1 MKLSISS
8 LVKSFDKKEVL
19 CGASY
24 TFEQGKIYGLLGRNG
39 AGKTTL
45 FNCLNEDI
53 TTDGG
58 TIVLEE
64 NNGNKRPLTAD
75 DIGYVLSTPVVPEFL
90 TAREFIRFFLDINR
104 GKIESPHEPDEY
116 LDYMQIDQED
126 RFKLIKDFSHG
137 MKNKMQLLVNF
148 IADPPIL
155 LLDEP
160 LTALDVVM
168 ADEMKRLLKRR
179 KESHITILSTHIMEL
194 ALDICDDIVILHNGV
209 LSPVSRDQ
217 LDDAAYKDRIIAA
230 LKEESNA

>member
-8 LVKSFDKKEVL
+8 LEKSFDKKEVL

-53 TTDGG
+53 PIDGG

-75 DIGYVLSTPVVPEFL
+75 DIGYVLSTPVVPDFL

-104 GKIESPHEPDEY
+104 GKIESPREPDEY

-179 KESHITILSTHIMEL
+179 KQSHITILSTHIMEL

-209 LSPVSRDQ
+209 LAPVSRDQ

>member
-1 MKLSISS
+1 MILSVNHVSKSYLLDTVIKDASFHIEEREKAA
-8 LVKSFDKKEVL
+8 LV
-19 CGASY
+19 
-24 TFEQGKIYGLLGRNG
+24 GLNG

-45 FNCLNEDI
+45 FNCMNEDVPI
-53 TTDGG
+53 DGG
-58 TIVLEE
+58 SIVLED
-64 NNGNKRPLTAD
+64 NNGSKRPLTAD
-75 DIGYVLSTPVVPEFL
+75 DIGYVLSTPVVPDFL

-104 GKIESPHEPDEY
+104 GKIESPREPDEY

-179 KESHITILSTHIMEL
+179 KQSHITILSTHIMEL

-209 LSPVSRDQ
+209 LAPVSRDQ

>member
-1 MKLSISS
+1 MKLLISS
-8 LVKSFDKKEVL
+8 LEKSFEKKEVL

-53 TTDGG
+53 PIDGG
-58 TIVLEE
+58 SFALEDDS
-64 NNGNKRPLTAD
+64 GRQRALTCD

-90 TAREFIRFFLDINR
+90 TAREFLRFFLDINR
-104 GKIESPHEPDEY
+104 GKIASPAEPDEY
-116 LDYMQIDQED
+116 LDYMQIGQDD
-126 RFKLIKDFSHG
+126 RHKLIKDFSHG

-148 IADPPIL
+148 IADPPVL

-160 LTALDVVM
+160 LTSLDVVM
-168 ADEMKRLLKRR
+168 ADEMKQLLRRR

-194 ALDICDDIVILHNGV
+194 ALDICDDIVILHNGI

-217 LDDAAYKDRIIAA
+217 LDDDAYKNRIIAA
-230 LKEESNA
+230 LKEESHA

>member
-1 MKLSISS
+1 M
-8 LVKSFDKKEVL
+8 
-19 CGASY
+19 
-24 TFEQGKIYGLLGRNG
+24 
-39 AGKTTL
+39 
-45 FNCLNEDI
+45 
-53 TTDGG
+53 
-58 TIVLEE
+58 
-64 NNGNKRPLTAD
+64 
-75 DIGYVLSTPVVPEFL
+75 

-104 GKIESPHEPDEY
+104 GKIESPREPDEY